1 MFIFLFILSIVI
13 CSLCYIF
20 GIVKKGDNFSVVA
33 LILLFIFA
41 ISTIVSFMRIFD
53 NIQTLGTAHTIDE
66 KIEMYQE
73 ENAKIEQ
80 SIDNIVKSYMDFEA
94 KTYTEIK
101 DKNAIDLV
109 SLFPELKSDEL
120 VQKQIKVYIK
130 NQKKMKALKEEKI
143 DVAKARWNL
152 YFGE

>member
-1 MFIFLFILSIVI
+1 MLTFLFILSIVI

-20 GIVKKGDNFSVVA
+20 GIVKKEYDFSILA
-33 LILLFIFA
+33 LILLIVFA
-41 ISTIVSFMRIFD
+41 IIAFLSFLGVFD
-53 NIQTLGTAHTIDE
+53 SIQTLGTAHTIDE

-80 SIDNIVKSYMDFEA
+80 GIESKVKNQMDFEA
-94 KTYTEIK
+94 ETYTQIK
-101 DKNAIDLV
+101 GKNAIELV
-109 SLFPELKSDEL
+109 LVFPELKSDKL

-130 NQKKMKALKEEKI
+130 NREQIKTLKEEKI

-152 YFGE
+152 YFGK